1 MFDILENTQKD
12 DVVAVRISGKISQ
25 EDYDRLTP
33 LIEQKIEQHGNVNM
47 FFEMEDVENV
57 DYGAMWEE
65 LKFDA
70 KNSDK
75 IGKVAVVG
83 DRSTESLLT
92 RIKSSLT
99 SAETK
104 FFNREDRDAALK
116 WI

>member
-1 MFDILENTQKD
+1 MFDILESTQKD
-12 DVVAVRISGKISQ
+12 DVVAVRISGELTKD
-25 EDYDRLTP
+25 DYERLTP
-33 LIEQKIEQHGNVNM
+33 LIEQKIQEHGNIKM

-70 KNSDK
+70 RNSDK
-75 IGKVAVVG
+75 ISKVAVVG
-83 DRSTESLLT
+83 DRSSESLLT
-92 RIKSSLT
+92 RIKNNLT
-99 SAETK
+99 TAETK